1 MSDFKASSLLKQC
14 DTFEEKEEVLDAQS
28 PPPQK
33 KKLELALKAPWL
45 GATVIS
51 AKVVNGKSSIAMK
64 VQHYALHIFLSMQS
78 KFPSIE
84 LRLYLRVFIFNRSKC
99 DVIKI

>member
-1 MSDFKASSLLKQC
+1 ML
-14 DTFEEKEEVLDAQS
+14 S
-28 PPPQK
+28 PPPPK